1 MTNQSNDRP
10 TIAVVGATGQ
20 QGGATADALLDA
32 GAAVRA
38 VVRTP
43 TAPRRSNC
51 VTAGRGW

>member
-38 VVRTP
+38 
-43 TAPRRSNC
+43 
-51 VTAGRGW
+51 W